1 LIYIEANVYGKVL
14 LEKDGMDSEILR
26 LLESRI
32 EGVLSQRA
40 ELSQERDRL
49 RDELGQARAQ
59 IEHLAGQLREHE
71 REKAQ
76 VKARVERIMSRLEGL
91 NLD

>member
-1 LIYIEANVYGKVL
+1 MIYFGSAVYGEVI

-26 LLESRI
+26 LLEARI
-32 EGVLSQRA
+32 DGVLSQHA
-40 ELSQERDRL
+40 ALSQERDRL

-59 IEHLAGQLREHE
+59 IDQLAGKLREHE

-76 VKARVERIMSRLEGL
+76 VKAHVERIMSRLDGL
-91 NLD
+91 NLG